1 MRSTDRVEG
10 THRAY
15 GAPGHRPSVPTAT
28 VPGNTRS
35 ARDGDSTRA
44 RTGRLVSQ
52 PRLAGYIDMSFH
64 VRNVHR
70 SMLDQETGL
79 RGWLATGDST
89 FLTPYTSGLEESETE
104 SDALLA
110 ALAAQD
116 APDLA
121 EPVLEMLLARQVWEQ
136 WAMEAATRS
145 FDATER
151 DQLSDFL
158 VVGKEHF
165 DSYRVHVATST
176 DLIVSQRDEA
186 VSSQRGALLLALL
199 GNLVILLGMAVWLL
213 HRRRVVR
220 TRYVEPFDT
229 LLQSIDDLRAGDLS
243 VRTRPS
249 GVREIDAIGDQLQSL
264 AGDLAVA
271 RTEADARETRL
282 ARLAERFRVVVR
294 VGREISGS
302 LNVMCRSRSRRR
314 RRTCSGSRPPCGCAA
329 RTVCSTPPRAAW
341 TRTAPRRLP
350 GWRRPRWSPLW
361 RPRRR

>member
-1 MRSTDRVEG
+1 M
-10 THRAY
+10 
-15 GAPGHRPSVPTAT
+15 
-28 VPGNTRS
+28 
-35 ARDGDSTRA
+35 
-44 RTGRLVSQ
+44 SQ

-104 SDALLA
+104 SDELLA
-110 ALAAQD
+110 ELAAQG

-176 DLIVSQRDEA
+176 DLIVS
-186 VSSQRGALLLALL
+186 
-199 GNLVILLGMAVWLL
+199 
-213 HRRRVVR
+213 
-220 TRYVEPFDT
+220 
-229 LLQSIDDLRAGDLS
+229 
-243 VRTRPS
+243 
-249 GVREIDAIGDQLQSL
+249 
-264 AGDLAVA
+264 
-271 RTEADARETRL
+271 
-282 ARLAERFRVVVR
+282 
-294 VGREISGS
+294 
-302 LNVMCRSRSRRR
+302 
-314 RRTCSGSRPPCGCAA
+314 
-329 RTVCSTPPRAAW
+329 
-341 TRTAPRRLP
+341 
-350 GWRRPRWSPLW
+350 
-361 RPRRR
+361 